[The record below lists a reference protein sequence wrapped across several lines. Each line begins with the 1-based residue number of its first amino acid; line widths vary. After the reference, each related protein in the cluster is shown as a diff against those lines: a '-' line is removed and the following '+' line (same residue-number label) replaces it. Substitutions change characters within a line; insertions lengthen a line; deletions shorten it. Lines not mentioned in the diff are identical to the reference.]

1 MKTRQLILATAV
13 LAAMTSAH
21 AGLEFYGLIDLSY
34 GKNEN
39 VDRSSARVHSG
50 GDDGQ
55 DGSGAQGN
63 STTRFGFKGSTDLGN
78 GLKANFKL
86 ESAEIDHDLRVGKNS
101 ETFFSRQAWAGVS
114 GNFGELRF
122 GRQDAIPF
130 QVMANY
136 DFNGAANAASA
147 LGNAGVAIWG
157 RARQTQSL
165 QYISPNVGDFTAQ
178 LGVAAKE
185 DGVDHGKS
193 ATSAALTYA
202 SGKFSASIAGE
213 TARTDSSE
221 RFVSVASSYDFDIA
235 KVMVGYADGFYGM
248 NLKGPSIGVVVPV
261 AGFNVGMHVGK
272 NNQTDNK
279 AAEFF
284 INRKI
289 FENTYAYLDYGHLDQ
304 DAAQSTKAFALG
316 VIYVFE
322 LPLIK

>member
-1 MKTRQLILATAV
+1 MKTRQLIPAAALFAV
-13 LAAMTSAH
+13 MTSAH
-21 AGLEFYGLIDLSY
+21 AGLDFYGLIDLSY

-39 VDRSSARVHSG
+39 VDRQSARIHSG

-63 STTRFGFKGSTDLGN
+63 STTRLGFKGSTDLGN

-86 ESAEIDHDLRVGKNS
+86 ESAEIDRDLRVGKDS
-101 ETFFSRQAWAGVS
+101 RTFFARQAWAGIS

-136 DFNGAANAASA
+136 DFNAAANAASA
-147 LGNAGVAIWG
+147 FGNSGVAIWG

-165 QYISPNVGDFTAQ
+165 QYISPSVSGFTAQ
-178 LGVAAKE
+178 LGFAAKE
-185 DGVDHGKS
+185 DGVANGKS
-193 ATSAALTYA
+193 TSSAALTYA

-213 TARTDSSE
+213 TARTDNSE

-248 NLKGPSIGVVVPV
+248 NLKGPSIGFVAPV
-261 AGFNVGMHVGK
+261 AGFNVGMNFGK
-272 NNQTDNK
+272 NNQTGNK
-279 AAEFF
+279 ATEFF
-284 INRKI
+284 VNRKI
-289 FENTYAYLDYGHLDQ
+289 FENTYAYLDYGHLDKQ
-304 DAAQSTKAFALG
+304 AAQSTKAFALG

-322 LPLIK
+322 LSLIK